1 MYEEHEQVCIL
12 FKTLFQL
19 FRRVQNFTRGGKG
32 VATVCGEWVQHLTQS
47 GTTKG
52 LFLCFQITIEVKP
65 DPGNQSRFPEIN
77 PRAARTLSMKR
88 N

>member
-1 MYEEHEQVCIL
+1 MGEGRDSRAVGNG
-12 FKTLFQL
+12 
-19 FRRVQNFTRGGKG
+19 VQC
-32 VATVCGEWVQHLTQS
+32 VTQS
-47 GTTKG
+47 GPTKG
-52 LFLCFQITIEVKP
+52 LFLCFQITMEVKP